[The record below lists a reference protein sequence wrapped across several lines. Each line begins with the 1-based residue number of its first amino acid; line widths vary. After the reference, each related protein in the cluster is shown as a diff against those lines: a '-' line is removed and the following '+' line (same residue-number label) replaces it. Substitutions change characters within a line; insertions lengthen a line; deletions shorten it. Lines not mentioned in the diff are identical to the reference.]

1 MKKILLLCVFSLLI
15 ADTEHLVFSRIT
27 IKPDNAELISI
38 KNPTSESISLNNY
51 YISDSPSYY
60 KIQTENNLS
69 PGSQFSDFLVKF
81 PNDTFIAAYDSVL
94 IAIESNYASYYGD
107 DFLVDFTLRDDLIET
122 ESGSAGISSSGRLD
136 DAQECLIL
144 FYWDGSESSV
154 VKDVD
159 YFLWGGPSQ
168 AVDKSLVYGYEN
180 DTDINSQEYLS
191 PHSTNYSFI
200 RQSYDEQESENGNGI
215 TGHDETSES
224 FNSTWSIETAP
235 EFIFGCMDA
244 NADNYNPNAT
254 IDDGNCAHSFY
265 SVLTNCIEEEV
276 SCDGKYDLPG
286 NNACPLY
293 GQKVTLIGT
302 VVDFYD
308 ITPSNGPFSFKI
320 EDKDGYRI
328 SFVVWPSSSNYQDGF
343 NILNS
348 SLAGITEPPLNQYIV
363 KITGEVGVYCRSEN
377 NLNIYSDWQIL
388 VEYETDIEILEV
400 LEKSGEFVNDSSIED
415 ISIDPAP
422 FVIIPS
428 LGETLDFSFTVLKE
442 TRAIVRIFDLSGRFI
457 TSLADDYYELSG
469 KISHEEG
476 LAPWDGRDQLGQI
489 VSPGTYIMHLE
500 VFSPATGETRTAAA
514 PIVVGVKN

>member
-1 MKKILLLCVFSLLI
+1 M
-15 ADTEHLVFSRIT
+15 ADADHLVFSRIT

-51 YISDSPSYY
+51 YISDSPNYY
-60 KIQTENNLS
+60 KIQTENDLS
-69 PGSQFSDFLVKF
+69 PGHQISDFLVKF
-81 PNDTFIAAYDSVL
+81 PESASIAADDSIL
-94 IAIESNYASYYGD
+94 ISIQSNYASYYGD
-107 DFLVDFTLRDDLIET
+107 DFVVDFTLRDDLIET
-122 ESGSAGISSSGRLD
+122 ESGSVGLSSNGRLD

-144 FYWDGSESSV
+144 FYWDGNQSSS

-159 YFLWGGPSQ
+159 YFLWGGTSQ
-168 AVDKSLVYGYEN
+168 AVNKSSVLGYIN
-180 DTDINSQEYLS
+180 DTEIEFQEYLPS
-191 PHSTNYSFI
+191 HNTNYTFS
-200 RQSYDEQESENGNGI
+200 RQSIVENELDNGNGI
-215 TGHDETSES
+215 SNHDETSEP
-224 FNSTWSIETAP
+224 FNLTWISQPAP
-235 EFIFGCMDA
+235 EFVFGCMDE
-244 NADNYNPNAT
+244 NADNYNPDAT

-265 SVLTNCIEEEV
+265 SVLTNCVEEEIP
-276 SCDGKYDLPG
+276 CDGKYDLPG

-302 VVDFYD
+302 VIDFYD

-320 EDKDGYRI
+320 EDENGYRI
-328 SFVVWPSSSNYQDGF
+328 SFVVWPNNSTYQDGF
-343 NILNS
+343 NILQS
-348 SLAGITEPPLNQYIV
+348 SLVEITEPPFNQYVV

-377 NLNIYSDWQIL
+377 NLNIYTDWQIL
-388 VEYETDIEILEV
+388 VEYETDIEILGK
-400 LEKSGEFVNDSSIED
+400 LERSGTKLDMSIEN

-428 LGETLDFSFTVLKE
+428 LGETLDFSFTVLDK

-457 TSLADDYYELSG
+457 TSLSDDYYELSG

-500 VFSPATGETRTAAA
+500 VFNPETGETWTDAA

>member
-1 MKKILLLCVFSLLI
+1 MKKIFFFCICSLLI
-15 ADTEHLVFSRIT
+15 ADTDHLVFSRIT
-27 IKPDNAELISI
+27 IKPDNAELIVI

-51 YISDSPSYY
+51 YISDNPNYY

-69 PGSQFSDFLVKF
+69 PGNTNNDFLMKF
-81 PNDTFIAAYDSVL
+81 PTSTSIDSGDSLL
-94 IAIESNYASYYGD
+94 IAIQSNYADYYKGQII
-107 DFLVDFTLRDDLIET
+107 VDFTLRDDLIET
-122 ESGSAGISSSGRLD
+122 ESGSVGLSSNGRLD

-144 FYWDGSESSV
+144 FYWDGNESSP

-159 YFLWGGPSQ
+159 YFLWGGTSQ
-168 AVDKSLVYGYEN
+168 AVNKSSVSEYTN
-180 DTDINSQEYLS
+180 DTDIEYQEYLP
-191 PHSTNYSFI
+191 PHNTNYTFS

-215 TGHDETSES
+215 TGHDETSENL
-224 FNSTWSIETAP
+224 NSTWSSEAAP
-235 EFIFGCMDA
+235 EFVFGCMDD
-244 NADNYNPNAT
+244 NADNYNPDAT
-254 IDDGNCAHSFY
+254 IDNGNCAHSFY
-265 SVLTNCIEEEV
+265 NVLTNCVEEEI

-286 NNACPLY
+286 NNTCPLY

-302 VVDFYD
+302 VIDFYD

-320 EDKDGYRI
+320 EDENGYRI
-328 SFVVWPSSSNYQDGF
+328 SFVVWPNNSTYQDGF
-343 NILNS
+343 NILQS
-348 SLAGITEPPLNQYIV
+348 SLVEITEPPFNQYIV
-363 KITGEVGVYCRSEN
+363 KISGEVGVYCRSEN
-377 NLNIYSDWQIL
+377 NLNVYSDWQIL
-388 VEYETDIEILEV
+388 VEYETDIEILEI
-400 LEKSGEFVNDSSIED
+400 LEKSGEFEVDTSIEN

-457 TSLADDYYELSG
+457 TSLTDDYYELSG

-476 LAPWDGRDQLGQI
+476 LAPWDGLDQLGQI

-500 VFSPATGETRTAAA
+500 VFNPATGETRTDAA